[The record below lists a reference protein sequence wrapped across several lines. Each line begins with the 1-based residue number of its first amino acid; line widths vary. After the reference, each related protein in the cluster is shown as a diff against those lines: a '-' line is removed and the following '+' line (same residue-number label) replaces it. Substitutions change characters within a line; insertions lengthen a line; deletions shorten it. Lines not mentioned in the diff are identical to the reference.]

1 MRKITLNPRFG
12 LNTPLAYMDFENT
25 WIIVKEEDKV
35 EEFKARRI
43 QYPYKNYSA
52 QQIEAI
58 CEVNHVLEENEQPS
72 MTDEEI
78 EHLLYPFGKEQ
89 KVDAEDLQA
98 LAGFRVEKTIIQL

>member
-12 LNTPLAYMDFENT
+12 SSTPLAYMDFENT
-25 WIIVKEEDKV
+25 WIIVKDGDKV
-35 EEFKARRI
+35 EEFKARHI

-58 CEVNHVLEENEQPS
+58 CEVDNVLEQNNQPV
-72 MTDEEI
+72 MTEKEI

-98 LAGFRVEKTIIQL
+98 LAGFRVEKTIIPL